1 MNKFQNLNKALDI
14 VVRIFFVILIG
25 LIFYIFY
32 RSEILYGGLY
42 RDYYLKYYA
51 FQFPLFL
58 F

>member
-32 RSEILYGGLY
+32 RSEILLSII
-42 RDYYLKYYA
+42 D
-51 FQFPLFL
+51 FINI
-58 F
+58 